1 MTKPSLLILLF
12 CLTLP
17 GFSQQGTTVS
27 GNGDGFSQ
35 QGTAVSG
42 NGDGFSQQETTS
54 SGNGNRYSPQV
65 YAITPKSKMTRFA
78 GIEAAGRE
86 TLDSIYAVRTG
97 TEHAFI
103 NGTEYFPYHYRA
115 KHKPLLH
122 YGEERSAEITVS
134 GRKYKDLVLQ
144 YDTYTDEVIFSEMD
158 NDFGKN
164 LYHISIKRDLIGDF
178 TLFFKT
184 DTLMFRYFTPEETGG
199 EVPPGFCEVAY
210 EGPTGYIIRHRS
222 VVHQRNGIDEYY
234 HSPVGYIKTPHGYSK
249 ITSGSRFFKLF
260 GEGSEEM
267 KRLIGMHGIKLR
279 KAGKREMVRL
289 LQAYDRRTGGV
300 K

>member
-1 MTKPSLLILLF
+1 MTKPSLLIVLF
-12 CLTLP
+12 CLALS
-17 GFSQQGTTVS
+17 GYSQQGTTVS
-27 GNGDGFSQ
+27 GKTDRNSQ
-35 QGTAVSG
+35 KGKTVSAGATGNLQRGTSVAA
-42 NGDGFSQQETTS
+42 NEKM
-54 SGNGNRYSPQV
+54 NRL
-65 YAITPKSKMTRFA
+65 TRA
-78 GIEAAGRE
+78 EAAGKE

-134 GRKYKDLVLQ
+134 GRKYKGMVLQ

-164 LYHISIKRDLIGDF
+164 LYHISIKRDLNGGF
-178 TLFFKT
+178 TLFFRA
-184 DTLMFRYFTPEETGG
+184 DTLRFRYLTTAETGG
-199 EVPPGFCEVAY
+199 QLPPGFYEMAY

-234 HSPVGYIKTPHGYSK
+234 YSPVGYIKTPAGYSR
-249 ITSGSRFFKLF
+249 ITSGGKFFKLF
-260 GEGSEEM
+260 GENTEEL
-267 KRLIGMHGIKLR
+267 KKIVERQGIKLR
-279 KAGKREMVRL
+279 RAGKREMIML
-289 LQAYDRRTGGV
+289 LQAYDNRTVGAN
-300 K
+300 

>member
-1 MTKPSLLILLF
+1 
-12 CLTLP
+12 
-17 GFSQQGTTVS
+17 
-27 GNGDGFSQ
+27 
-35 QGTAVSG
+35 
-42 NGDGFSQQETTS
+42 
-54 SGNGNRYSPQV
+54 
-65 YAITPKSKMTRFA
+65 MTRFD
-78 GIEAAGRE
+78 GVEAAGKE

-115 KHKPLLH
+115 KQKPLLY

-164 LYHISIKRDLIGDF
+164 LYHISIKRDLIGGF
-178 TLFFKT
+178 TLFFRT
-184 DTLMFRYFTPEETGG
+184 DTLRFRYFTPEETGG
-199 EVPPGFCEVAY
+199 EIPPGFCEVAY

-234 HSPVGYIKTPHGYSK
+234 HSPAGYIKTPHGYSK
-249 ITSGSRFFKLF
+249 ITSGSKFYKLF

-267 KRLIGMHGIKLR
+267 KKLIDMQGIKLR
-279 KAGKREMVRL
+279 KAGKREMIRL
-289 LQAYDRRTGGV
+289 LQEYDMRTGRV